1 MYKFFV
7 AFYAE
12 NHILNIKRSSKTA
25 VISGRVLFNIQS
37 GRVIMIKRVFLVFLS
52 FAVAS
57 TFILAGCSKEKN
69 ASKKIV
75 VATDATWPPMEYVDE
90 NKQIVGF
97 DIDLLKAA
105 AKEGNFE
112 VEFVNTAWDGIFG
125 GLAAGK
131 YDAICSSVTITED
144 RKKTMDFTNPYVAIG
159 QTIVVKKELNGM
171 DNLSQFEGKK
181 VGAQIGTTGAME
193 IAKNKKIIL
202 KNYDEIGLAIEDLA
216 NGRIDAVVC
225 DNPIAAN
232 YALLNA
238 KYKTILKIVGTPF
251 TTEEYGIAVNKGNKV
266 VADMINAGLAKVK
279 QKGIDKE
286 LEKKWLR

>member
-1 MYKFFV
+1 MLFKIINRR
-7 AFYAE
+7 E
-12 NHILNIKRSSKTA
+12 NML
-25 VISGRVLFNIQS
+25 
-37 GRVIMIKRVFLVFLS
+37 KRVFLIFLTI
-52 FAVAS
+52 AVAS
-57 TFILAGCSKEKN
+57 TFVFAGCSKEK
-69 ASKKIV
+69 AARKIV

-97 DIDLLKAA
+97 DIDLLRAA

-159 QTIVVKKELNGM
+159 QTIVVKKEVNGM
-171 DNLSQFEGKK
+171 DSLSQFEGKK

-232 YALLNA
+232 YALLNP

-251 TTEEYGIAVNKGNKV
+251 TTEEYGIAVNKGNKE

-279 QKGIDKE
+279 EKGIDKE